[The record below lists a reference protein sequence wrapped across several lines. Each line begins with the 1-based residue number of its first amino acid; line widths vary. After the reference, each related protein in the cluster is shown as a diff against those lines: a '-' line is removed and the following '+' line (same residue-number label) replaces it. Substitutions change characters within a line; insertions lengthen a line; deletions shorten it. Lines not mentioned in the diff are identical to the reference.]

1 MIIVKLILPRFTWTR
16 DSALS
21 LDSMLPAILPPLY
34 LQPWEPCS
42 YAGTGNFNYSAHAA
56 NVYGELL
63 IRSYIDGQARLQT
76 LQTRSGDL
84 WSGGLNEPKF
94 TADGR
99 AFDGDWGR
107 PQR

>member
-42 YAGTGNFNYSAHAA
+42 HAA